1 MNLRLGC
8 AALLCSVPWV
18 AIADPEHDRIASERK
33 AAEAKFA
40 AQQREC
46 ATRFVVSSC
55 VEDAQNE
62 RRATLNR
69 LRQDQIQL
77 DEAKR
82 SEAAAAR
89 RQSLRTRAES
99 QQTRA
104 SEPPPPPLRTRT
116 RHASA
121 ADLPA
126 SGVLPAP
133 QRPPAARPSAAERQA
148 AEQESEAKFES
159 RARAAQAHRD
169 DVERRNAQRKAQ
181 GKIAAPLPPPAGA
194 SSPN

>member
-1 MNLRLGC
+1 
-8 AALLCSVPWV
+8 V
-18 AIADPEHDRIASERK
+18 ADPEHDRISSERK

-62 RRATLNR
+62 RRMTLNR
-69 LRQDQIQL
+69 LRQDEIRL
-77 DEAKR
+77 GDAKR

-116 RHASA
+116 RQAPA
-121 ADLPA
+121 AELPA
-126 SGVLPAP
+126 SGVFPAP
-133 QRPPAARPSAAERQA
+133 QHSPAARPSAAERRA
-148 AEQESEAKFES
+148 AEQDSEAKYEA
-159 RARAAQAHRD
+159 RARAAQAHRE
-169 DVERRNAQRKAQ
+169 DVERRNAQRRAQ
-181 GKIAAPLPPPAGA
+181 GKIAAPLPAPSGA